1 MLRTIHIYSDES
13 RHRGERFFLLGGLWV
28 DEKNINEAQ
37 KAIDNLRS
45 RNGFKNDAGVCV
57 SFAGEFKWTKVSR
70 RYLSV
75 YKELIDL
82 FFEFN
87 ERDILRFNMMLVNT
101 FDEVIQSHNNLDG
114 EGFYK
119 LYYQLYLHRSLIPAE
134 YRIFPDRIRNKDVRN
149 VNFETVK
156 KTLGR
161 AFESKFRNK
170 INPAEWSGA
179 RYVKE
184 IRQVDSRDVN
194 FIQIVDILIGALG
207 YYQNRH
213 FDNKDASKAKKELM
227 KYVIDKLVYSGSIK
241 FDGKNYI
248 VTKSKQFNIW
258 VFQPKRIIDIQTKY
272 TTKG

>member
-13 RHRGERFFLLGGLWV
+13 RHRGERFFLLGGIWV
-28 DEKNINEAQ
+28 DEKNIDEVQ
-37 KAIDNLRS
+37 IAIDNLRS
-45 RNGFKNDAGVCV
+45 RNGFENDAKVHV
-57 SFAGEFKWTKVSR
+57 SFEGEFKWTKVSK
-70 RYLSV
+70 RYLPV
-75 YKELIDL
+75 YKELVDL
-82 FFEFN
+82 FFAFN
-87 ERDILRFNMMLVNT
+87 EHDILRFNMMLVNT

-156 KTLGR
+156 KTLQH
-161 AFESKFRNK
+161 AFENKFIDK
-170 INPAEWSGA
+170 IDPAEWNDA

-184 IRQVDSRDVN
+184 IRQVDSKKVD
-194 FIQIVDILIGALG
+194 FIQIVDVLIGALG
-207 YYQNRH
+207 YFQNRY
-213 FDNKDASKAKKELM
+213 FEKKVASEAKKGLM
-227 KYVIDKLVYSGSIK
+227 KYVIDKLVYSGFIK

-258 VFQPKRIIDIQTKY
+258 VFKAKGIVGVQTKN
-272 TTKG
+272 TTDR